1 MSGKYTCA
9 GLILLVVLLIPV
21 FVPLAGAQS
30 QGTITRSQTFTVTIA
45 GTPYTAYYVWLK
57 GTFSLSGEPGDQPP
71 VIESNQ
77 LNIVQDPPDGP
88 YTIGSYQY
96 YGGGGR
102 TILDDVA
109 PSSSTV
115 SNTSYYAQVTT
126 DSNGIGIVAFRTSQA
141 TAARPFSVVAQNP
154 AAPGQEVSVALG
166 VPTQVPTPM
175 ATAPKPGILS
185 VPMTTMTTT
194 PVPEVNSTPMATPA
208 LSPVGGPVK
217 TPVTKTSLP
226 VIVPVIAI
234 FAGIVFLALLNK
246 RKSA

>member
-1 MSGKYTCA
+1 MSGKYACT
-9 GLILLVVLLIPV
+9 GLILLIVLLIPV
-21 FVPLAGAQS
+21 FMPLAGAQS

-57 GTFSLSGEPGDQPP
+57 GTFSFSGEPGDQPP

-77 LNIVQDPPDGP
+77 LNIVQDPPGGP
-88 YTIGSYQY
+88 YAIGSYQY
-96 YGGGGR
+96 DGGGGR

-115 SNTSYYAQVTT
+115 PNTSYYAQVTT

-141 TAARPFSVVAQNP
+141 TAARSFSVAAQNP

-166 VPTQVPTPM
+166 VPTRVPTPI
-175 ATAPKPGILS
+175 ATSPRPGVLS
-185 VPMTTMTTT
+185 VPMTTVTITTV
-194 PVPEVNSTPMATPA
+194 PVANSTPIATPA

-217 TPVTKTSLP
+217 TPATGASLP

-234 FAGIVFLALLNK
+234 FAVIVFLALLNHRK
-246 RKSA
+246 RA